1 MGIRKE
7 WWYSSRIHT
16 KPKDLKAWG
25 SAWSLLSFPAPHH
38 LPPLPRDNNDSILLL
53 KLLKDVFG
61 AATSPPLLFPLVNQ
75 EFLRGPCFRVLG
87 MVIQKPWKSAETSI
101 GGTSE
106 ALKGNFYHLPLF
118 HKANLKFWETDTFS
132 LLYIV
137 REKMYKFQSLNSPK
151 RIFFPLPL
159 CFLSPWDL
167 LHRLLTKP

>member
-1 MGIRKE
+1 MKSTLLPSTPPPPTPAKGQQWLHSASKVPE
-7 WWYSSRIHT
+7 GCVWSSHLSSPALPFGESRI
-16 KPKDLKAWG
+16 P
-25 SAWSLLSFPAPHH
+25 
-38 LPPLPRDNNDSILLL
+38 
-53 KLLKDVFG
+53 
-61 AATSPPLLFPLVNQ
+61 
-75 EFLRGPCFRVLG
+75 EGPCFRVLG

-101 GGTSE
+101 GGTSK
-106 ALKGNFYHLPLF
+106 ALKRNFYHLPLF
-118 HKANLKFWETDTFS
+118 HKANLRFWETDKFS